1 MTSLDREVET
11 FLKAFGAAV
20 RRAREARGLSQ
31 EELGFDAELDR
42 TYVSGVERGRRNP
55 TVAVI
60 FRLARALRLSA
71 GDLVSRAVR
80 APRR

>member
-1 MTSLDREVET
+1 MTSLDREVEA

-31 EELGFDAELDR
+31 EKLGFEAELDR

-60 FRLARALRLSA
+60 FRLATALGVKPSRLVRRAEQEPA
-71 GDLVSRAVR
+71 
-80 APRR
+80 